1 MELAEMA
8 LNFRIT
14 IIRRCFLRERVLYL
28 FGRNNFND
36 FCEFFCSSCSTNAS
50 LVVITVI
57 ANIHSLFITSSL
69 AITIT
74 VIATVVRHPVLLP
87 IKLGCRGL
95 FEAVVFAQAA
105 RRVVLFSEPS
115 SSCFSVSFVRSNF
128 SAPPLFRRSTI
139 RSGVRVSIA
148 GRTGVTVSFYGLLG
162 VKSAAFEVVASHTSR
177 TFVFFIL
184 VSTEGRCLSVVDTGS
199 GSVSSNSSRLSGR

>member
-1 MELAEMA
+1 LELAEMV

-36 FCEFFCSSCSTNAS
+36 FCEFFCSSCCTIAS
-50 LVVITVI
+50 LVVIIVVTLVVMSI
-57 ANIHSLFITSSL
+57 CGSLVITSSL

-74 VIATVVRHPVLLP
+74 VIATVCRSFISSP
-87 IKLGCRGL
+87 RGL

-115 SSCFSVSFVRSNF
+115 SSFFSDSFVRSNF
-128 SAPPLFRRSTI
+128 SAPPLFSRPI
-139 RSGVRVSIA
+139 IIFRSGVRVSIA
-148 GRTGVTVSFYGLLG
+148 GRTGVAVSFYVLL
-162 VKSAAFEVVASHTSR
+162 T
-177 TFVFFIL
+177 IDCYLLL
-184 VSTEGRCLSVVDTGS
+184 VI
-199 GSVSSNSSRLSGR
+199 